1 MTQPTQPAEP
11 AQPAQPIEEGTTET
25 RGDAQVVHYLLR
37 LPQPVEQVWTALA
50 TAEGLRGW
58 LDVAEVFESRLGGAV
73 TLRGLGSGRITAWDV
88 ERVAEYTVE
97 GRGKVRFHLEHGA
110 PDGTGTT
117 VRFTHEF
124 EGEREPGWR
133 ARFERLLRMLEDLE
147 DPDLEDL
154 EDVGD

>member
-1 MTQPTQPAEP
+1 MTQPTRS
-11 AQPAQPIEEGTTET
+11 IEEGATEI

-37 LPQPVEQVWTALA
+37 FPQPVEKVWTALA
-50 TAEGLRGW
+50 TPEGLREW
-58 LDVAEVFESRLGGAV
+58 LDVAEVFEPRLGGAV

-97 GRGKVRFHLEHGA
+97 GRGRVRFHLEPGA

-124 EGEREPGWR
+124 EGEREQPEWR
-133 ARFERLLRMLEDLE
+133 ARFERLLTALDAQGGGRHS
-147 DPDLEDL
+147 
-154 EDVGD
+154 